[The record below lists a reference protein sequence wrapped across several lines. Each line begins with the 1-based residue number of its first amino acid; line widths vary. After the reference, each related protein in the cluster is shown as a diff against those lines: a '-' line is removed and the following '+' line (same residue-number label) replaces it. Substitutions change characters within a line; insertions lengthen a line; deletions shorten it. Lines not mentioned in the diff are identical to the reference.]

1 MFPCAGDDRWIS
13 IAVLDDDIVLYPG
26 HRYSIA
32 SSATMGAV
40 KQSNY
45 IFDQVLGT

>member
-1 MFPCAGDDRWIS
+1 MLMIDSLKRLS
-13 IAVLDDDIVLYPG
+13 KVDDDIVLYPG

-40 KQSNY
+40 KQSNFV
-45 IFDQVLGT
+45 FDQLLGD

>member
-1 MFPCAGDDRWIS
+1 MIDSLNRLS
-13 IAVLDDDIVLYPG
+13 KVDDDVVLYPG

-32 SSATMGAV
+32 SSATMGSI

-45 IFDQVLGT
+45 VFDHILGT